1 MKTEKS
7 ARTVKQKAGQ
17 SNHVVPVKSLPPGV
31 RPMVAAA
38 LERTLKKNDA
48 LFRALVKSGD

>member
-1 MKTEKS
+1 MKTKKS
-7 ARTVKQKAGQ
+7 ARIVKQKAGQ
-17 SNHVVPVKSLPPGV
+17 SNHVVPVKPLPPGV
-31 RPMVAAA
+31 RPMVAAT